1 VSTAAAELAPPRILV
16 VDDAIENL
24 SLVTSILEREGME
37 VVGAPSADVALR
49 IVDKVELDLAILDI
63 LMPGIDG
70 LKLCHLIADRGEHR
84 LPVIFI
90 SGREDSET
98 IVKAFA
104 VGGVDYI
111 TKPIEERE
119 VVARV
124 SSHLKIARLQR
135 ELEERN
141 RALGRANR
149 ALEEQ
154 IARRVRAETDLK
166 NADERLAQ
174 LGEREAARWVSGF
187 VGSGAAARQIC
198 DEVARLNGFSRTNV
212 LVTGESGCGKELIA
226 RAIHYGGA
234 RRDRPF
240 LAVNCSAIPAELAE
254 STFFGHVRGA
264 FTGAATDRKGC
275 FELADQG
282 TLFLDEIAELPL
294 GLQAKLLRTLEDG
307 KFVPVGASQ
316 ERRAEVRIVS
326 ATHAD
331 LEARVESGAFRQDLY
346 FRLAQYTMRVPALRE
361 RKEDIPLLAQ
371 HFLTVFS
378 AEIKRPCPE
387 FAPDALE
394 SLLAYGFP
402 GNVRELKNIVERG
415 LILSGGERIES
426 KHLQLTRRG
435 QALTPSTALESLNLE
450 EVEAQ
455 LVERA
460 LAASQGNVSAAA
472 KLLGVHRSWF
482 YRRKS

>member
-1 VSTAAAELAPPRILV
+1 VSSAAAAAEPAPPRILV

-24 SLVTSILEREGME
+24 SLVTRILEREGME

-90 SGREDSET
+90 SGREDSDT

-124 SSHLKIARLQR
+124 SNHLKIARLQR
-135 ELEERN
+135 ELEQRN
-141 RALGRANR
+141 RE
-149 ALEEQ
+149 LEEQ
-154 IARRVRAETDLK
+154 IARRVRAEADLR
-166 NADERLAQ
+166 NADERLAL

-198 DEVARLNGFSRTNV
+198 EEVARLNGFTRTNV

-234 RRDRPF
+234 RRDRAF

-307 KFVPVGASQ
+307 RFVPVGSSQ

-346 FRLAQYTMRVPALRE
+346 FRLAQYSLRVPALRE
-361 RKEDIPLLAQ
+361 RTEDIPLLAR
-371 HFLTVFS
+371 HFLRGFS
-378 AEIKRPCPE
+378 AEMNRPCPE
-387 FAPDALE
+387 FAPEAIE

-415 LILSGGERIES
+415 LILSGGGRIES

-435 QALTPSTALESLNLE
+435 QAITPSSVLESLNLD
-450 EVEAQ
+450 EVKAQ

-460 LAASQGNVSAAA
+460 LAASHGNVSGAA

-482 YRRKS
+482 YRRKSS